1 MSAEAVVGGWCSVL
15 ADLEDQV
22 RRIRRDL
29 ASPGSAQQPPPD
41 PAPWE
46 PPVGLGPLPAE
57 LEPRANTLMQ
67 GIAEVRDLTQRRQ
80 RDVGRQIAAVRSVPR
95 PHAGTASVYVDVTG

>member
-1 MSAEAVVGGWCSVL
+1 
-15 ADLEDQV
+15 
-22 RRIRRDL
+22 
-29 ASPGSAQQPPPD
+29 
-41 PAPWE
+41 
-46 PPVGLGPLPAE
+46 
-57 LEPRANTLMQ
+57 MQ